1 MDSASYHLGTK
12 LIMRVR
18 QGGKRLTNR
27 RTKLFAKRRR
37 DCLHHAAP
45 DVDHDNQRSYPRDR
59 ADTTVALDLTQNTTT
74 REMRTSESTATSAA
88 PARIAPSKKTTK
100 TPAVIE
106 IAVEIQ
112 VKYNMGEDQPNIPD
126 W

>member
-1 MDSASYHLGTK
+1 MDSASCHLSTK

-45 DVDHDNQRSYPRDR
+45 DVDHDNQRSYPRDG

-106 IAVEIQ
+106 IAIEIQ